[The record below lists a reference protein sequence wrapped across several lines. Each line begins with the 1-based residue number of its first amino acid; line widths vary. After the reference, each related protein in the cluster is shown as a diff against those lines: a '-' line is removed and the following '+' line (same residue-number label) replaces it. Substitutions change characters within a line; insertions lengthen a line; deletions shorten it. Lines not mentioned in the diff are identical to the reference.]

1 MASLGTTTAMAYGAL
16 LASTVCFAPRPPPL
30 FAARPA
36 LRARVVAGTPYEQL
50 TVGVVKERK
59 ERERRVAQSPE
70 SVALLVKKGFRV
82 VVEQGAG
89 ADSLFGDDAYVEAG
103 ATVASREE
111 AWGAHF
117 ITKIN
122 PPTRE
127 EAKLVGDRTLLA
139 QINPSKN
146 TELVAQ
152 LAGQGATV
160 FALDM
165 IPRLLSRGQTCAAP
179 DRPLATAH
187 ARTRT
192 RRRPPAPAPLLQ
204 VRHPLL
210 ADQHRRLPRGG

>member
-1 MASLGTTTAMAYGAL
+1 MAYGAL

-117 ITKIN
+117 VTKIN

-165 IPRLLSRGQTCAAP
+165 IPRLLSRGQTCAST
-179 DRPLATAH
+179 TAH
-187 ARTRT
+187 AHART